1 MERDQIDRKPRN
13 EPRLNVQSVVVRFVG
28 DSGDGMQLAG
38 SQLALSSALAGNEIS
53 TFPDFPAE
61 IRAPKGTPAGVSGFQ
76 VHFSAQPALTPGDT
90 VDVLVAMNPAALSA
104 NLKYLKPT
112 SAVIVDIDAFDAK
125 GLRLAKYDGNP
136 LENGDLDDF
145 HVLEVPITSQ
155 TKLSVAETNVS
166 HKEANRCRNFYAM
179 GLIYWMYGRSLDATI
194 RYIDE
199 KFEGDI
205 AEANRLALR
214 SGWHFGET
222 TEAFESSYQVPAASP
237 SPGTY
242 RNITGNEAFSLG
254 LIAAAELSDK
264 ALFYSA
270 YPITPASDILH
281 RLSRFGACGA
291 RTFQAEDE
299 IAAACAAIGASF
311 GGAMGATGTSGPG
324 VALKS
329 EALGLA
335 VMLELPLVVINVQ
348 RGGPSTGL
356 PTKVEQ
362 TDLFQA
368 VMGRNGEAPMPVLAA
383 SSPGDCFQI
392 VLDAWRIATKL
403 MTPVMILSDAFTANG
418 AEPWRIPEIDELEPI
433 PVSHPPASENG
444 QAFRPY
450 DRNEWLAR
458 PWAIP
463 GTKGLTH
470 RIGGIEKEDG
480 TGNISYD
487 PANHEKM
494 VGLRARKV
502 AKAADLLPGF
512 ELVGPESGDLLIVS
526 WGGTFGACR
535 EAVLQ
540 AQKNGESVS
549 HVHLR
554 LLSPLPNGLGRVFG
568 EFKTVLVAELNSGQL
583 CQMLR
588 SEYLVDAKGLNKI
601 QGLPF
606 WIEEIRQ
613 AIDTHL
619 KQES

>member
-1 MERDQIDRKPRN
+1 MEQETFTTVRSAVK
-13 EPRLNVQSVVVRFVG
+13 SVVVRFAG

-38 SQLALSSALAGNEIS
+38 TQLALSSALAGNEIS

-76 VHFSAQPALTPGDT
+76 VHFSAQSALTPGDN
-90 VDVLVAMNPAALSA
+90 VDVLVAMNPAALRA
-104 NLKYLKPT
+104 NLQYLTPT
-112 SAVIVDIDAFDAK
+112 SAIIVDTDAFDAK
-125 GLRLAKYDGNP
+125 GLRLAKYDDNP
-136 LENGDLDDF
+136 LKNGELDDF

-155 TKLSVAETNVS
+155 IKLSVAETGVS

-179 GLIYWMYGRSLDATI
+179 GLIYWMYGRSLDSTY
-194 RYIDE
+194 RYIAD
-199 KFEGDI
+199 KFNGDI

-222 TEAFESSYQVPAASP
+222 TEAFERSYQVPAASP
-237 SPGTY
+237 ESGTY
-242 RNITGNEAFSLG
+242 RNINGNEAFSLG
-254 LIAAAELSDK
+254 LVTAAELSDK
-264 ALFYSA
+264 TLFYSA

-281 RLSRFGACGA
+281 RLSRYGVSGA

-299 IAAACAAIGASF
+299 IAAVCASIGAAF

-324 VALKS
+324 IALKS

-383 SSPGDCFQI
+383 SSPADCFQI

-418 AEPWRIPEIDELEPI
+418 AEPWRIPDIDKLEPI
-433 PVSHPPASENG
+433 LVTHPPASEDG

-487 PANHEKM
+487 PVNHQKM
-494 VGLRARKV
+494 VALRAEKV
-502 AKAADLLPGF
+502 AKTADLLSGF
-512 ELVGPESGDLLIVS
+512 EFFGPKSGDLLVVS

-535 EAVLQ
+535 EAVMQ
-540 AQKNGESVS
+540 AQKSGESVS

-554 LLSPLPNGLGRVFG
+554 LLNPLPGGLGQVFSD
-568 EFKTVLVAELNSGQL
+568 FKTVMVAELNSGQL
-583 CQMLR
+583 RQMLR

-606 WIEEIRQ
+606 WIEDVRQ
-613 AIDTHL
+613 AIEAQL
-619 KQES
+619 LQES